1 MVASEMIKQYASRI
15 PWITLVLY
23 LCLGSL
29 VLLPVLLIVG
39 TSTPSI
45 HAIDLENSSSFDSSE
60 FDDDFFVLLVGE
72 LTIAVSIF
80 SKFRGINLDFQSAF
94 LSPDSPPPR

>member
-15 PWITLVLY
+15 SWITLVLY

-45 HAIDLENSSSFDSSE
+45 QAIDLENSSSFDPSE